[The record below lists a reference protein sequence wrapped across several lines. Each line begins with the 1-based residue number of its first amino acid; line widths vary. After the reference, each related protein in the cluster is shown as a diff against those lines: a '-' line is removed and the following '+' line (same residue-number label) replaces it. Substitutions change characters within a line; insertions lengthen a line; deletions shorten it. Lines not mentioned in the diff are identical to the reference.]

1 MAIKYVQ
8 EMKILIVGGGIAGLT
23 LGALLQRR
31 GAKALSVIE
40 KAASYSEA
48 GYVLAI
54 WPPGSRILKGLGLY
68 DRFADESIS
77 ADTYQVADVQG
88 NVLHRYSFE
97 KLTRDYGPCL
107 CIERSQLIKV
117 LTTGLQ
123 QAPHMGLTVN
133 NIKQTND
140 QALVEFSDGKEES
153 YDLVIGCD
161 GLRSGVRKFVDDT
174 PLNFMGA
181 TGWGFWIDADRLD
194 IDGISEYWGAGQFF
208 GIYPAK
214 NKVCVFAAVSSKPGL
229 EDRREARIQKIR
241 DSFRN
246 LGGLVPDILANLR
259 NSEQIFHDDFND
271 IKIQRW
277 YQGRVCLV
285 GDAAHGILPSAGMG
299 ASLAMESAAVL
310 ADELTRAD
318 SHQLE
323 QTLARYVKRRRAR
336 VDKLQDESRLLWK
349 MMFVSNPSLAALRNL
364 LLRHYS
370 AEAFFKTWEPF
381 LADPI

>member
-1 MAIKYVQ
+1 MAIKYIQ
-8 EMKILIVGGGIAGLT
+8 EMKILVVGGGIAGLT
-23 LGALLQRR
+23 LAALLQQR
-31 GAKALSVIE
+31 GAKALSIIE
-40 KAASYSEA
+40 KAAHYSEA

-77 ADTYQVADVQG
+77 AHTYQVADVHG

-97 KLTRDYGPCL
+97 KLTREYGPCL
-107 CIERSQLIKV
+107 CVERSQLIKV
-117 LTTGLQ
+117 LAAGLQ
-123 QAPHMGLTVN
+123 QAPQMGLTVK
-133 NIKQTND
+133 NIKQTD
-140 QALVEFSDGKEES
+140 DEAVVEFSDGTEQS

-161 GLRSGVRKFVDDT
+161 GLRSGVRKFIDDT

-181 TGWGFWIDADRLD
+181 TGWGFWIDEDKLD

-214 NKVCVFAAVSSKPGL
+214 NKVCVFAAVSSKPGQKDPA
-229 EDRREARIQKIR
+229 EERIQKIR
-241 DSFRN
+241 DSFGN
-246 LGGLVPDILANLR
+246 MGGLVPDILANLT
-259 NSEQIFHDDFND
+259 NTDQIFHDDFND

-318 SHQLE
+318 SNQLE
-323 QTLARYVKRRRAR
+323 QTFARYVKRRRPR

-349 MMFVSNPSLAALRNL
+349 MMFVNNQSLAALRNL

-370 AEAFFKTWEPF
+370 EEAFFKTCEPF